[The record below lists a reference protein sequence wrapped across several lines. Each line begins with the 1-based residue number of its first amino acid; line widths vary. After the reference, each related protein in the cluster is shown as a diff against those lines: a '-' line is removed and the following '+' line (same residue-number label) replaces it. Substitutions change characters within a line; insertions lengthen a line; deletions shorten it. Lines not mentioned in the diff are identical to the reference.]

1 MSGTNISN
9 SQPNGVMLPPAKA
22 EWQVLYGA
30 KVLCTMCCVQ
40 VARRRYDN
48 AMESESV
55 LSSRKLRSAWD
66 VQCAVLLEI
75 GTLGVGGVAVG
86 VSQSP
91 NSSPKKKEC
100 AYRSK

>member
-1 MSGTNISN
+1 
-9 SQPNGVMLPPAKA
+9 
-22 EWQVLYGA
+22 
-30 KVLCTMCCVQ
+30 MCCVQ

-55 LSSRKLRSAWD
+55 LAGNYAVYGMSRQVQVCSFARDWYAWS
-66 VQCAVLLEI
+66 
-75 GTLGVGGVAVG
+75 GGVAVG

-100 AYRSK
+100 DRSK